1 MGPSLPASFLCL
13 PATEDDVRSVISSF
27 VTKGCNLDNIPVYI
41 YKYLIPVLCPFIA
54 NLFNCS
60 ISEGIFPD
68 CLKVGRVIPLH
79 KAGDTKAC
87 TNYRPITTL
96 PVLSKIFEKLMYK
109 RMSSFINKFELIV
122 PFQYGF
128 RPGSNTADALLE
140 FTNRIHSSLDIVEIS
155 CSVYLD
161 FRKAFDC
168 VDIIILL
175 TKLHHLGFRGTV
187 HSWLKS
193 FLTNRYQYVSCGGAS
208 SQRVLVTRGVP
219 QGFTLGPLLFLL
231 YIYDMH
237 MYHRYM

>member
-1 MGPSLPASFLCL
+1 
-13 PATEDDVRSVISSF
+13 
-27 VTKGCNLDNIPVYI
+27 
-41 YKYLIPVLCPFIA
+41 
-54 NLFNCS
+54 
-60 ISEGIFPD
+60 
-68 CLKVGRVIPLH
+68 
-79 KAGDTKAC
+79 
-87 TNYRPITTL
+87 
-96 PVLSKIFEKLMYK
+96 MYK

-140 FTNRIHSSLDIVEIS
+140 FTNGIYSSLDIGEIS

-168 VDIIILL
+168 VDINILL
-175 TKLHHLGFRGTV
+175 MKLHHSGFRGTV

-219 QGFTLGPLLFLL
+219 QGSTLGPLSFLL
-231 YIYDMH
+231 YINDMH
-237 MYHRYM
+237 RCYDKFKYIHFADDTTVELLVSSGKLHVLLILIICAPFIFLSFIQF